1 MTMTT
6 VADLVALLECW
17 FPLALAAEWDNVGL
31 LIGDS
36 SQPAQRVMTCLTVH
50 PASAD
55 EAIREQANL
64 IVSHH
69 PVLFRP
75 TKTLTA
81 STAEGAML
89 LNLIRAGVAVYSPH
103 TAFDNA
109 PGGINDFLAGRL
121 GLTNVRPLRSLAP
134 RRMSSL

>member
-6 VADLVALLECW
+6 VADIVRVLEHW

-31 LIGDS
+31 LIGDLA
-36 SQPAQRVMTCLTVH
+36 QPAQRVMTCLTVT
-50 PASAD
+50 PDTAA
-55 EAIREQANL
+55 EAIRENAHL

-75 TKTLTA
+75 TKALTTA
-81 STAEGAML
+81 SAEGTIL
-89 LNLIRAGVAVYSPH
+89 LKLIRAGIAVYSPH

-109 PGGINDFLAGRL
+109 AGGINDFLA
-121 GLTNVRPLRSLAP
+121 N
-134 RRMSSL
+134 